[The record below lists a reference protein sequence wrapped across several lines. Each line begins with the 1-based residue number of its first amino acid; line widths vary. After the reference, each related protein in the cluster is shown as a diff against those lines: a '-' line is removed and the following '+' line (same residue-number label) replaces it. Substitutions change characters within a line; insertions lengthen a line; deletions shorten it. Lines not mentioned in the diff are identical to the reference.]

1 MNQEQLIQASKQS
14 NPPNKNCEKH
24 ERLLQ
29 DFTHMDTAHASQ
41 WDLVTFT
48 SDSMGDE
55 TKHHIS
61 TVDRFTGDFF
71 SKHRN
76 NLCRLSTL
84 LQEFP
89 ALIRLIVQGTCTFFP
104 SNAVMFA

>member
-1 MNQEQLIQASKQS
+1 MKQEQLIQASKQT

-48 SDSMGDE
+48 GDSMGDE

-61 TVDRFTGDFF
+61 TVDRFTGIFLC
-71 SKHRN
+71 KHR

-89 ALIRLIVQGTCTFFP
+89 SLMRLIVQGTYTFFP
-104 SNAVMFA
+104 LML